1 MAALLCVL
9 VAIFLSL
16 RVLVILKFSIVKAPQ
31 ARLFNFCG
39 RREQDAPQTFPGQP
53 PKSRGMSMVQGT
65 PPFRVSALR
74 SECGAGRGTQ
84 PIQARPASAGGSH
97 PEGRNGARNE
107 RSGGPALA
115 RVDCR
120 PRERYAHTEVA
131 AP

>member
-16 RVLVILKFSIVKAPQ
+16 GWIILTLCILQTVKT
-31 ARLFNFCG
+31 RLFNFC
-39 RREQDAPQTFPGQP
+39 RRGEQDAPQTFPGQP
-53 PKSRGMSMVQGT
+53 PKSRGMPMVQGR
-65 PPFRVSALR
+65 PPFRVSVLG

-107 RSGGPALA
+107 
-115 RVDCR
+115 
-120 PRERYAHTEVA
+120 
-131 AP
+131 